1 MVGVN
6 PRRCTE
12 GSWHLIRLLAALTFL
27 CKARTEVHSLQAC
40 RHRAY
45 MEAQTVQRALWS
57 KAYMEV
63 QLVFDVR
70 APIQEVLLEALA
82 ESRAI
87 CFRWSPIV

>member
-1 MVGVN
+1 M
-6 PRRCTE
+6 E
-12 GSWHLIRLLAALTFL
+12 G
-27 CKARTEVHSLQAC
+27 
-40 RHRAY
+40 
-45 MEAQTVQRALWS
+45 QTVQRALWS